1 MQYLTFKLALTL
13 SCMGYAVNSFA
24 VTPIPTPIVA
34 NTSKKVTTPVSKD
47 PAAAPI
53 IQQGIIKAASTSKAS
68 TSQSSTKPPS
78 TNGLINKPVASN
90 LNGVDKKNSIGNSGR
105 TASPTDGSDLIT
117 SAPTQN

>member
-1 MQYLTFKLALTL
+1 MQYLTFKMVLTL
-13 SCMGYAVNSFA
+13 GCVGYGASVFA

-34 NTSKKVTTPVSKD
+34 NTTKKITTPVSKA
-47 PAAAPI
+47 PTATPI
-53 IQQGIIKAASTSKAS
+53 IQHSITNAASTSKAS

-78 TNGLINKPVASN
+78 TNVLINKPVAGN
-90 LNGVDKKNSIGNSGR
+90 LNGVDKKNSIGNSGT